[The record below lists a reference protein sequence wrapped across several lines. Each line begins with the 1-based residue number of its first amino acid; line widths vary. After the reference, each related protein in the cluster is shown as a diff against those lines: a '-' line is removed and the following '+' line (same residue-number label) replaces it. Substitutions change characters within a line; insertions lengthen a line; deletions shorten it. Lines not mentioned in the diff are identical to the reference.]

1 MKYICIEDLELPMY
15 DENMKQIDSLYT
27 TIKEGSIWGMELVRN
42 YFRLKTDKNIL
53 DSLID
58 LKPETFN
65 KYFIK
70 EEG

>member
-15 DENMKQIDSLYT
+15 DENMKQINDLYT
-27 TIKEGSIWGMELVRN
+27 TIRKDSIWEVELVGS

-65 KYFIK
+65 KYFK